1 MRVTHLSAKEISELV
16 RSGELKAQEVV
27 EAVFEEIKSK
37 EDKLNALITLME
49 EKAKTRA
56 TEIDK
61 EVSEGRW
68 RDKPLLGVPV
78 ILKDNICVKGYP
90 TSCGSKMLEK
100 WVSPYDASIV
110 TYLEEAGAILI
121 GKSNMD
127 EFAMGSSTEHSAFG
141 PTSNPWDLERVPGGS
156 SGGSAASVAA
166 GYAPMA
172 FGSDTGGSIRQPAAF
187 CGVHGMKPT
196 YGLVSRY
203 GLVAFSSSLDQIGPF
218 TRTVG
223 DMALALDVIAKHDP
237 KDSTCWTGSRPS
249 YYESI
254 AKGADIK
261 GMRVGIVRDF
271 MEEGLDA
278 ELAHAVEQGLD
289 ILVEN
294 GAVPVDLNLGDIKEC
309 ALPCYYI
316 IAPAEA
322 SSNLARY
329 DGVRYGLRE
338 EAYSLLEQYIKTRG
352 KGFGDEVKRRI
363 MIGTFVLSSGYY
375 DAYYLR
381 GLKVRKYVCDKFK
394 EAFSKVDIIVM
405 PSTPTPPFKKGELV
419 NDPIQMYLSDIFT
432 LPVNL
437 AGLPGMSVWMGQNKA
452 GLPKSIQIIAPK
464 WHESRILRAAMKIEE
479 VIGACPLA
487 PGGE

>member
-1 MRVTHLSAKEISELV
+1 MSVRELSAREIAGLV
-16 RSGELKAQEVV
+16 KRGELKATEVV
-27 EAVFEEIKSK
+27 RAVFDEIKNNEK
-37 EDKLNALITLME
+37 KLNALITIME
-49 EKAKTRA
+49 ERALKRAELIDEKVAKGQWKEKA
-56 TEIDK
+56 
-61 EVSEGRW
+61 
-68 RDKPLLGVPV
+68 LLGVPV
-78 ILKDNICVKGYP
+78 VLKDNICVEGYP
-90 TSCGSKMLEK
+90 TTCGSKMLKK
-100 WVSPYDASIV
+100 WISPYNAGIV
-110 TYLEEAGAILI
+110 DYLEEAGTILI

-166 GYAPMA
+166 GYVPLA

-218 TRTVG
+218 TRTVE
-223 DMALALDVIAKHDP
+223 DMALALDVIAKHDYR
-237 KDSTCWTGSRPS
+237 DSTCWTGNRPS
-249 YYESI
+249 YSEAI
-254 AKGADIK
+254 LNANIK
-261 GMRVGIVRDF
+261 GMRVGVVRDF
-271 MEEGLDA
+271 MEEGLDD
-278 ELAHAVEQGLD
+278 ELAQAVEKGLG

-294 GAVPVDLNLGDIKEC
+294 GAIPVDLNLGDIKEC

-338 EAYSLLEQYIKTRG
+338 DADNLLDQYIKTRG

-381 GLKVRKYVCDKFK
+381 GLKARKYVCEKFK
-394 EAFSKVDIIVM
+394 EAFSNVDVIVM

-419 NDPIQMYLSDIFT
+419 GDPIQMYLSDIFT

-437 AGLPGMSVWMGQNKA
+437 AGLPGISVWMGLNST
-452 GLPKSIQIIAPK
+452 GLPMAMQIIAPK
-464 WHESRILRAAMKIEE
+464 WHEVRILKAAAKIEE
-479 VIGACPLA
+479 TIGACPLA